1 VLKPLLIAIGFLAPF
16 IGAAWA
22 QDMAGNTDFGRKT
35 FKKCQSCHSII
46 KSDGQ
51 YIVKGG
57 KLGPNL
63 YGVIGRTAGTS
74 DFRYGADLIMAG
86 KMGLVWQV
94 DTLSEYL
101 TNPTTYLKKV
111 TNNAG
116 AKSKMSFK
124 IGSGGT
130 NLAAYLAW
138 IAN

>member
-1 VLKPLLIAIGFLAPF
+1 MLKLLLIAIGLLAPF
-16 IGAAWA
+16 SDAAWT
-22 QDMAGNTDFGRKT
+22 QDTTGNADFGWKT

-63 YGVIGRTAGTS
+63 YSVIGRTAGTS
-74 DFRYGADLIMAG
+74 DFSYGADLIMAE

-101 TNPTTYLKKV
+101 TNPNNLFKESYKQRRGKV
-111 TNNAG
+111 ENV
-116 AKSKMSFK
+116 
-124 IGSGGT
+124 
-130 NLAAYLAW
+130 L
-138 IAN
+138 

>member
-1 VLKPLLIAIGFLAPF
+1 MPKPLLIAIGFLAPF
-16 IGAAWA
+16 SGAAWA
-22 QDMAGNTDFGRKT
+22 QDMAGNANFGRKT

-94 DTLSEYL
+94 DTLSEYPVVGSRSLALDL
-101 TNPTTYLKKV
+101 TSPLNSVCYRYW
-111 TNNAG
+111 
-116 AKSKMSFK
+116 SSFCV
-124 IGSGGT
+124 
-130 NLAAYLAW
+130 L
-138 IAN
+138 